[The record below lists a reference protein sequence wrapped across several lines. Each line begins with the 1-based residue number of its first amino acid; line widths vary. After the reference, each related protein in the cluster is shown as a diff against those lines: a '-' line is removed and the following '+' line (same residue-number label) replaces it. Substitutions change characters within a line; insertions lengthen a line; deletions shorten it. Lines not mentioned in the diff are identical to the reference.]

1 MIWSSK
7 LMVSSLS
14 SWSSSKCNTHR
25 MILLWA
31 GCKQPLC
38 TLVVPGRNSRTQ
50 YNTRNFFRIPC
61 GTMKKNLNFPSYA
74 NMKWYIWQWENT
86 LIHALLH
93 NRKLRIKHWLN
104 HWSYDSIKSFH
115 FVNLTLVRQS
125 FLIISL
131 QGNAEKNSRDITFND
146 V

>member
-1 MIWSSK
+1 MIWFSK

-14 SWSSSKCNTHR
+14 SWSSSKCNTDR

-38 TLVVPGRNSRTQ
+38 TLVVPGRNSSTQ

-61 GTMKKNLNFPSYA
+61 GTMKKNFNFPSYA
-74 NMKWYIWQWENT
+74 NMKWFVWQWENT
-86 LIHALLH
+86 LTHALFD
-93 NRKLRIKHWLN
+93 NGKLRIKHWLN
-104 HWSYDSIKSFH
+104 YWFYDSVKNSH
-115 FVNLTLVRQS
+115 FVNLALVHQR
-125 FLIISL
+125 FVIISL
-131 QGNAEKNSRDITFND
+131 QGNAGKISCDLTFND

>member
-7 LMVSSLS
+7 LMVSSFS
-14 SWSSSKCNTHR
+14 RWSSSKCNTDR
-25 MILLWA
+25 MILLWT
-31 GCKQPLC
+31 GVKLG
-38 TLVVPGRNSRTQ
+38 TLFVPGRNSSTQ

-74 NMKWYIWQWENT
+74 NMKWFVWQWENT
-86 LIHALLH
+86 LIHALFH
-93 NRKLRIKHWLN
+93 NRKLRIEHWLN
-104 HWSYDSIKSFH
+104 RWFYDSINIFH
-115 FVNLTLVRQS
+115 FVNLTLLRQR

-131 QGNAEKNSRDITFND
+131 QGNTENNSCDITFND